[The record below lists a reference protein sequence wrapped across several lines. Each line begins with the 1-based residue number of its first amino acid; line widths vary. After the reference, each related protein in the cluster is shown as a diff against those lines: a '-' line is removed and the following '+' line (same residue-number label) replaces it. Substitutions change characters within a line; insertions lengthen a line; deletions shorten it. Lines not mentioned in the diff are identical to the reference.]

1 MRKNSKIIHAIFN
14 VNKNFF
20 LLFRGKLK
28 ASQNL
33 CEGTSGLG
41 FMFSYDVI

>member
-1 MRKNSKIIHAIFN
+1 MRKNSKIKHAIFN
-14 VNKNFF
+14 VNENFF

-33 CEGTSGLG
+33 CEGISGLG
-41 FMFSYDVI
+41 FIFSYDVI